1 MHQEKC
7 VHIFCIAF
15 LKALYSILYLIF
27 CSEIEEIAEKNSDE
41 HLPKNLEQKKLLM
54 TIQWHSEE
62 EFSHNKN
69 GNLAILN
76 DVTNPAHLICGVEC
90 S

>member
-7 VHIFCIAF
+7 LQIFCIAF
-15 LKALYSILYLIF
+15 LTVLYSILYLIF
-27 CSEIEEIAEKNSDE
+27 CSEIEEIAEKNLDE
-41 HLPKNLEQKKLLM
+41 HSPKNLEQKKLLM

-69 GNLAILN
+69 VNLAILN